1 MKRFET
7 ETKMGSFCS
16 FSSFILS
23 LALLTLQQVS
33 GNNTELQALM
43 ELKSALD
50 PTNKYLQSWT
60 SDGDPCSGLFEGVAC
75 NEHGNVA
82 NISLQ
87 GKGLSGTLSPAVAEL
102 KSLSGLYL
110 HYNSL
115 SGEIPKEIADLTEL
129 SDLYLNV
136 NNISGSIPPEMGNMA
151 SLQVLELCCNQLAG
165 NIPPEMGSLKRLSV
179 LALQYNRL
187 TGQIPASLGTLG
199 MLKMLYMS
207 FNHLSGSI
215 PQGIANIP
223 QMEVLDVR
231 NNSLSGIVPS
241 ALKRLNGGFQ
251 FENNPGLC
259 GTGFPLLRA
268 CNAVFDINQVGPL
281 GPIANNTAQKVIPQS
296 EILQAHCHQT
306 RCSNSSK
313 LPQAAIVAGVI
324 TVTVT
329 LMGAGFLI
337 IILYRRKKQK
347 IGNTCDFSEGR
358 LSTHQAKEFHRAGA
372 SPLVSLEYSNGWD
385 PLGDSRNGIEI
396 SGEHL
401 NNFRFNLEEIESA
414 TQCFSEVN
422 VLGKSSFSTVYKGIL
437 RDGSLV
443 AIRSI
448 NLTSCK
454 PEEAEFVKGLDLLTS
469 LRHNNLTR
477 LRGFCCSRGRG
488 ECFLIYDFAPRGD
501 LSRYLDLQDGSNQ
514 VLDWSTRVYIINGI
528 AKGIRYLH
536 SSEENK
542 PVMIH
547 RRISVEK
554 VLLDEQFNPLI
565 ADSGLAKLLAD
576 DVVFSTI
583 KTSAAMGYLAPEY
596 VTTGLFT
603 EKSDIYAFGVII
615 LQILS
620 GKQMLYSKSMRLAAA
635 CCMYDDFV
643 DTSLQGNFSESE
655 AAKLAKIALA
665 CTDELPDHRPAM
677 KEVIQELNR
686 SNAGS

>member
-1 MKRFET
+1 
-7 ETKMGSFCS
+7 
-16 FSSFILS
+16 L
-23 LALLTLQQVS
+23 
-33 GNNTELQALM
+33 
-43 ELKSALD
+43 
-50 PTNKYLQSWT
+50 SWT
-60 SDGDPCSGLFEGVAC
+60 DFVFSIIE
-75 NEHGNVA
+75 NE
-82 NISLQ
+82 
-87 GKGLSGTLSPAVAEL
+87 
-102 KSLSGLYL
+102 
-110 HYNSL
+110 
-115 SGEIPKEIADLTEL
+115 
-129 SDLYLNV
+129 
-136 NNISGSIPPEMGNMA
+136 
-151 SLQVLELCCNQLAG
+151 
-165 NIPPEMGSLKRLSV
+165 
-179 LALQYNRL
+179 
-187 TGQIPASLGTLG
+187 
-199 MLKMLYMS
+199 
-207 FNHLSGSI
+207 
-215 PQGIANIP
+215 
-223 QMEVLDVR
+223 
-231 NNSLSGIVPS
+231 

-296 EILQAHCHQT
+296 EILQAHCNLTH
-306 RCSNSSK
+306 CSNSSK

-337 IILYRRKKQK
+337 IFLYRRKKQK
-347 IGNTCDFSEGR
+347 IGNTSDFSEGR

-414 TQCFSEVN
+414 TRCFSEVN

-501 LSRYLDLQDGSNQ
+501 LSRYLDLEDGSNQ

-528 AKGIRYLH
+528 AKGQFYSH
-536 SSEENK
+536 F
-542 PVMIH
+542 
-547 RRISVEK
+547 
-554 VLLDEQFNPLI
+554 LL
-565 ADSGLAKLLAD
+565 LL
-576 DVVFSTI
+576 
-583 KTSAAMGYLAPEY
+583 
-596 VTTGLFT
+596 
-603 EKSDIYAFGVII
+603 
-615 LQILS
+615 
-620 GKQMLYSKSMRLAAA
+620 
-635 CCMYDDFV
+635 
-643 DTSLQGNFSESE
+643 
-655 AAKLAKIALA
+655 
-665 CTDELPDHRPAM
+665 
-677 KEVIQELNR
+677 VIQFDFYSILPQKLQ
-686 SNAGS
+686 

>member
-1 MKRFET
+1 
-7 ETKMGSFCS
+7 MGSFCS
-16 FSSFILS
+16 FSSYILF

-33 GNNTELQALM
+33 GNITELQALL

-50 PTNKYLQSWT
+50 PTNTYLKSWT
-60 SDGDPCSGLFEGVAC
+60 SDGDPCGGLFEGVAC

-87 GKGLSGTLSPAVAEL
+87 GKGLSGTVSPAVAEL

-165 NIPPEMGSLKRLSV
+165 NIPTEIGSLKRLSV

-187 TGQIPASLGTLG
+187 TDQIPESLGTLG
-199 MLKMLYMS
+199 MLKRLYMS

-223 QMEVLDVR
+223 QLEVLDVR

-241 ALKRLNGGFQ
+241 ALKRFNGGFQ

-259 GTGFPLLRA
+259 GTGFPLLRSCDA
-268 CNAVFDINQVGPL
+268 IFDINEVGPL
-281 GPIANNTAQKVIPQS
+281 GPVANSTAQKVPQP
-296 EILQAHCHQT
+296 EILQAHCNHAH
-306 RCSNSSK
+306 CSNSSK

-337 IILYRRKKQK
+337 IFRYRWKKQK
-347 IGNTCDFSEGR
+347 IGNTSDFSEGR
-358 LSTHQAKEFHRAGA
+358 LSTDQAKEFRRAGA
-372 SPLVSLEYSNGWD
+372 SPLVSLEYSNGWG
-385 PLGDSRNGIEI
+385 PLGDSRNGIQI

-448 NLTSCK
+448 NVTSCK

-501 LSRYLDLQDGSNQ
+501 LSRYLDLEDGSNRA
-514 VLDWSTRVYIINGI
+514 LDWSTRVHIINGI
-528 AKGIRYLH
+528 AKGIGYLH

-554 VLLDEQFNPLI
+554 VLLDHQFNPLI
-565 ADSGLAKLLAD
+565 ADSGLAKILAD
-576 DVVFSTI
+576 DVVFSAI
-583 KTSAAMGYLAPEY
+583 KISAAMGYLAPEY

-603 EKSDIYAFGVII
+603 EKCDIYAFGVII

-620 GKQMLYSKSMRLAAA
+620 GKQMLYSNSMRLAAE
-635 CCMYDDFV
+635 CCMYDEYV
-643 DTSLQGNFSESE
+643 DTSLHGNFSKSE

-665 CTDELPDHRPAM
+665 CTDELPELRPAM
-677 KEVIQELNR
+677 KEVIQELNL

>member
-50 PTNKYLQSWT
+50 PTNKYLKSWT

-151 SLQVLELCCNQLAG
+151 SLQVLELCCNHLAG

-187 TGQIPASLGTLG
+187 TDQIPASLGTLG

-231 NNSLSGIVPS
+231 NNSLSGIVPP

-281 GPIANNTAQKVIPQS
+281 GPIANNTAQKVVPQS

-306 RCSNSSK
+306 HCSNSSK

-347 IGNTCDFSEGR
+347 IGNTSDFSEGR

-501 LSRYLDLQDGSNQ
+501 LSRYLDLEDGSNQ
-514 VLDWSTRVYIINGI
+514 VLDWSTRVCIINGI

-542 PVMIH
+542 TVMIH

-677 KEVIQELNR
+677 KEVIQELNL

>member
-1 MKRFET
+1 MKKFET

-50 PTNKYLQSWT
+50 PTNKYLKSWT

-187 TGQIPASLGTLG
+187 TDQIPASLGTLG

-231 NNSLSGIVPS
+231 SNSLSGIVPS

-306 RCSNSSK
+306 HCSNSSK

-347 IGNTCDFSEGR
+347 IGNTSDFSEGR

-501 LSRYLDLQDGSNQ
+501 LSRYLDLEDGSNQ

-554 VLLDEQFNPLI
+554 VLLDELFNPLI

-620 GKQMLYSKSMRLAAA
+620 GKQMLSSKSMRLAAA

-665 CTDELPDHRPAM
+665 CTDELPDHRLAM
-677 KEVIQELNR
+677 KEVIQELNL